1 MNQMVTIELLK
12 GTFMKLSNKQLTFK
26 KNKKTKNK
34 TKKNL
39 HVDIKVFLKQNM
51 SRNVWEKKANIKV
64 LTVPESIWQE
74 LGGINKHFV

>member
-26 KNKKTKNK
+26 KNKKNK
-34 TKKNL
+34 KQNKKKNL

-64 LTVPESIWQE
+64 LTVPESI
-74 LGGINKHFV
+74 